1 MESGDMNQAV
11 RWNRFP
17 GPLGAMLVIA
27 SDEGLLGIHFEGERY
42 EPVVRDEW
50 THRPD
55 DPLLRRAQAQL
66 DEYFGGS
73 RRAFDLPLAP
83 SGTAF
88 QRDVW
93 RAIAGV
99 AFGATISYRELAIRA
114 GRPQSVRAAGA
125 ATGRN
130 PWTIV
135 VPCHR
140 IVGTDGSLT
149 GYAGGLGRKRELL
162 ALEAGQRR
170 LAEAA

>member
-1 MESGDMNQAV
+1 MNRAV
-11 RWNRFP
+11 KWHRFP
-17 GPLGAMLVIA
+17 SPLGAMLVIA
-27 SDEGLLGIHFEGERY
+27 CDEGLLGIHFEGERH

-50 THRPD
+50 VHEPD
-55 DPLLRRAQAQL
+55 EPVLRRAQAQL
-66 DEYFGGS
+66 DEYFGGR
-73 RRAFDLPLAP
+73 RRAFDLPLAAL
-83 SGTAF
+83 GTAF

-93 RAIAGV
+93 HAIAG
-99 AFGATISYRELAIRA
+99 APFGATISYRELALRA
-114 GRPQSVRAAGA
+114 GRPQSVRAAGT

-140 IVGTDGSLT
+140 IVGSDGSLT
-149 GYAGGLGRKRELL
+149 GYAAGLGRKRELL

>member
-1 MESGDMNQAV
+1 MNETV
-11 RWNRFP
+11 KWNRFP
-17 GPLGAMLVIA
+17 SPLGPMLVIA
-27 SDEGLLGIHFEGERY
+27 SDEGLLGIHFEGERH
-42 EPVVRDEW
+42 EPVLHDAW
-50 THRPD
+50 LHDPD
-55 DPLLRRAQAQL
+55 DPLLLRAQTEL
-66 DEYFGGS
+66 DEYFAGS
-73 RRAFDLPLAP
+73 RRDFDLPLAAV
-83 SGTAF
+83 GTAF

-99 AFGATISYRELAIRA
+99 PFGATISYRELALRA

-149 GYAGGLGRKRELL
+149 GYAAGLGRKRELL

-170 LAEAA
+170 LAAAA